1 MSSFAF
7 GQAKDSV
14 LIQKGPASFYGKKF
28 HLKMTSNGEVFHM
41 DSLTAAHKYLPFDTW
56 VKVTRVDTKDSV
68 WVRINDR
75 LPKNSRR
82 VIDMSRRAATQLKMI
97 DKGVATV
104 SVKVA
109 TIDEMNRL
117 YEHFDGDA
125 PGTIRLRIYEKPFS
139 LPRPEPSWT
148 WEVGRNSI
156 TN

>member
-1 MSSFAF
+1 
-7 GQAKDSV
+7 
-14 LIQKGPASFYGKKF
+14 
-28 HLKMTSNGEVFHM
+28 
-41 DSLTAAHKYLPFDTW
+41 
-56 VKVTRVDTKDSV
+56 
-68 WVRINDR
+68 
-75 LPKNSRR
+75 
-82 VIDMSRRAATQLKMI
+82 MI